1 MGAFLLA
8 SAVVCFKVLETG
20 CRGAGGDLVA
30 VILVFGLVGVTGT
43 GGRGAVYASFLTTL
57 VIGVDIENV
66 EPVGPAFTKYRKKQ
80 LQLMQDACV
89 GSHSSRPWL
98 SKVRS
103 PCATG
108 LVNSDLN

>member
-20 CRGAGGDLVA
+20 CIGAAEDLVA
-30 VILVFGLVGVTGT
+30 DILVFGLVGATGT

-66 EPVGPAFTKYRKKQ
+66 EPVGPAWRK
-80 LQLMQDACV
+80 
-89 GSHSSRPWL
+89 
-98 SKVRS
+98 
-103 PCATG
+103 
-108 LVNSDLN
+108 

>member
-66 EPVGPAFTKYRKKQ
+66 EPVGPACSKYRK
-80 LQLMQDACV
+80 
-89 GSHSSRPWL
+89 
-98 SKVRS
+98 
-103 PCATG
+103 
-108 LVNSDLN
+108 NNFN